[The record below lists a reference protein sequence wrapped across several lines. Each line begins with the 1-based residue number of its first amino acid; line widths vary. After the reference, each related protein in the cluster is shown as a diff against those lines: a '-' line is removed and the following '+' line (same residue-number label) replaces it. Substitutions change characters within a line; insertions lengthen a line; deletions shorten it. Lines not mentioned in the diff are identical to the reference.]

1 MAGDLRG
8 FATAAILAAALAA
21 TPASAQNHRDAS
33 TRTGSIDQE
42 SLITDWKPDRT
53 QRPSSER
60 PGDLGPKAPKLTRVL
75 AGLSF
80 STARGSG
87 AAGAMLSS
95 AASLEQPGLQDD
107 T

>member
-42 SLITDWKPDRT
+42 SLITDWKPDET

-60 PGDLGPKAPKLTRVL
+60 TGDLGPKAPKLTRGFS
-75 AGLSF
+75 GLELQHG
-80 STARGSG
+80 ARIRCRGGDAIVCCVSG
-87 AAGAMLSS
+87 ATRTAG
-95 AASLEQPGLQDD
+95 
-107 T
+107 